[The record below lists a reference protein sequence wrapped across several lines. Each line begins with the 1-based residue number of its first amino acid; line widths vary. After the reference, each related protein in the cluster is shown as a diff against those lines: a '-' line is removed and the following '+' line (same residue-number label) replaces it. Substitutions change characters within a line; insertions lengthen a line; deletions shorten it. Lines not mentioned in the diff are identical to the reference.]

1 MKPVSLLLAFAVLV
15 LIAPAQA
22 RTLCTLIADPE
33 TRSVLLSEG
42 DCESPVTP
50 ASTFKV
56 PLAVMGFDAGV
67 LKSAHDPVLPFRQG
81 YPDWGG
87 APWQRDNDPLSWMTH
102 STLWYSQRLTE
113 QLGAE
118 RFASYVTAF
127 GYGNA
132 DLSGDPGQNNG
143 LQRSWISSSLR
154 ISPLE
159 QAGFMASLLKHQLPV
174 SPDAQALALSLVQ
187 PAGTSE
193 GWTIYGKTGSAYPR
207 NSKGNFIYSQG
218 WGWYLGWAQKG
229 DTRLV
234 LVRLNQ
240 DNENHDITAG
250 WRARDEIVAEWPAL
264 LARIGR

>member
-1 MKPVSLLLAFAVLV
+1 MKPVSLLLALTFLLFFGPV
-15 LIAPAQA
+15 QA
-22 RTLCTLIADPE
+22 RTLCTLVADPD
-33 TRSVLLSEG
+33 TRAVLLAKG
-42 DCESPVTP
+42 DCETRVTP
-50 ASTFKV
+50 ASTFKL
-56 PLAVMGFDAGV
+56 PLAVIGFDAGI
-67 LKSAHDPVLPFRQG
+67 LKSAHDPVLPFKEG

-118 RFASYVTAF
+118 QFARYVTAM

-132 DLSGDPGQNNG
+132 DLSGDAGQNNG

-159 QAGFMASLLKHQLPV
+159 QAGFMASLLKGQLPV
-174 SPDAQALALSLVQ
+174 SQDAHRLALSLVQ
-187 PAGTSE
+187 AAGTAD

-218 WGWYLGWAQKG
+218 WGWYLGWAEKDG
-229 DTRLV
+229 KRLV

-240 DNENHDITAG
+240 DSENHDITAG
-250 WRARDEIVAEWPAL
+250 WRARDEIIAEWPGLMAQ
-264 LARIGR
+264 IGR